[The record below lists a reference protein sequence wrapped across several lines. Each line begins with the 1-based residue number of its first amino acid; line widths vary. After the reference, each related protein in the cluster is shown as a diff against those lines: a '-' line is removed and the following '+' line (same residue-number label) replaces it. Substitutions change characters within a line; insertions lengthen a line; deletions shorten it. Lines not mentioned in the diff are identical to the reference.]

1 MAEDKKG
8 FLLYAD
14 LIHTVRKIPNEKAG
28 ELFKHI
34 LSFVNDEDPQT
45 EDLIVQ
51 LTFEPIK
58 QQLKRDLKKYA
69 ETKSK
74 KSVSGRE
81 GNLKRWNEDIYKDYK
96 DGKITLEEAEVIA
109 INRKES
115 HTMIV
120 TGKQTAT
127 VSKVLTRN
135 DEKAQTVHDQWEQI
149 YYEQHAV
156 EAKCLASYY
165 KQTGYF
171 KDLARDI
178 LAGAVPELI
187 GYTKMSTNKYAQ
199 KVLAIHKAEPKYAAG
214 SLVSPRANFQSSHAY
229 FDREDTTRFSWPT
242 ANDVIEKFKARGG
255 FI

>member
-1 MAEDKKG
+1 MEPQIRQALSRSVCGGWDRG
-8 FLLYAD
+8 FL
-14 LIHTVRKIPNEKAG
+14 ES
-28 ELFKHI
+28 I
-34 LSFVNDEDPQT
+34 LEQ
-45 EDLIVQ
+45 IA
-51 LTFEPIK
+51 K
-58 QQLKRDLKKYA
+58 
-69 ETKSK
+69 
-74 KSVSGRE
+74 GR
-81 GNLKRWNEDIYKDYK
+81 
-96 DGKITLEEAEVIA
+96 TLSE
-109 INRKES
+109 
-115 HTMIV
+115 
-120 TGKQTAT
+120 KQTAT

-255 FI
+255 FIMEVTDIVRSAAKGAKTYKILPIGATNPIFVEERHIKINKR